1 MAKRGANEI
10 GSCVLNFIQTEIQR
24 GIKSFIFYSDG
35 CDGQNKNRIIFALYL
50 YLSKKYGVNI
60 THRYFETGH
69 SQSEGDSMHSLIERA
84 KKNHTIYTPD
94 QMYGIIMNSEINGK
108 KFHLKEMEQNNF
120 FDLNEIM
127 NKRHWLGADQNNEKV
142 SWTKIHEIKI
152 TQAHPDI
159 IYLKYN
165 FDDEYMSLNTASN
178 TRSSRGRSK
187 KTPVTDVSADE
198 LKNLYRANRLTKTT
212 L

>member
-1 MAKRGANEI
+1 MKLAIASLKEI
-10 GSCVLNFIQTEIQR
+10 RCI
-24 GIKSFIFYSDG
+24 
-35 CDGQNKNRIIFALYL
+35 
-50 YLSKKYGVNI
+50 
-60 THRYFETGH
+60 
-69 SQSEGDSMHSLIERA
+69 SLIERA

-94 QMYGIIMNSEINGK
+94 QMYGIIMNAKINGE

-120 FDLNEIM
+120 FDLKELM

-152 TQAHPDI
+152 TQAHPDV

-165 FDDEYMSLNTASN
+165 FDDEYISLNTAST

-198 LKNLYRANRLTKTT
+198 LKNLYKEPIALPKPLYDDLMSLCKTEAIPKHYHT
-212 L
+212 FYNNLHCVGNCEEEIDIESEDSI